1 MASAKRR
8 SGKPAA
14 KSAAKSKRKT
24 ASRAKAAPAR
34 RARRELVVDAD
45 GHVCEPADLWET
57 RLPRG
62 MRDRGIRLR
71 WNEATGYDVA
81 HCEDWIITDRG
92 LAGLGNA
99 GANNVEL
106 GRGIHYQDLNP
117 AGFDGKARL
126 AVMDAE
132 GIDLAVL
139 YPGLGFSLGAIH
151 DPALGVA
158 SCQVYNDWIAEY
170 CSADPKRLVG
180 AAALP
185 LQDPKAAAAEA
196 RRAAKLGLRGTF
208 VRPNPHGGHPLH
220 DRHFDPVWQA
230 LQEEDLPLGFHP
242 AGLFDMPGA
251 SRSMREYMA
260 DGTHHALILF
270 FDQYMTLSNLV
281 YGGTLERH
289 PELKLLILECGGGWI
304 AHWMDRLDEF
314 PRAYDWQL
322 KHLKLEPSE
331 YFLRQGY
338 ISFDPGEHTKAAMAK
353 FIGDDRM
360 VWASDFPH
368 SDAQYPGVVDE
379 LRETSG
385 DLSAKARANFFGL
398 NALRL
403 YGLPAPRA

>member
-1 MASAKRR
+1 MATAKRI
-8 SGKPAA
+8 G
-14 KSAAKSKRKT
+14 
-24 ASRAKAAPAR
+24 AKARSKSESRPRTARARSAAR
-34 RARRELVVDAD
+34 RAKRELVVDAD

-71 WNEATGYDVA
+71 WNAETGYDVA

-99 GANNVEL
+99 GANNVDL
-106 GRGIHYQDLNP
+106 GRGTHYQDLNP

-126 AVMDAE
+126 PVMDAE
-132 GIDLAVL
+132 GIDIAVL
-139 YPGLGFSLGAIH
+139 YPGLGFSLGAIR

-185 LQDPKAAAAEA
+185 LQEPKAAAAEA
-196 RRAAKLGLRGTF
+196 RRAASLGLRGTF
-208 VRPNPHGGHPLH
+208 VRPNPHGGVPLH
-220 DRHFDPVWQA
+220 DRRFDPVWEA
-230 LQEEDLPLGFHP
+230 LQEEGLPLGFHP
-242 AGLFDMPGA
+242 AGLFDMDGT
-251 SRSMREYMA
+251 SRAMREYMA

-281 YGGTLERH
+281 YGGVLERH
-289 PELKLLILECGGGWI
+289 PELKVLILECGGGWI

-314 PRAYDWQL
+314 PRAYHWQL
-322 KHLKLEPSE
+322 KHLSLEPSE

-338 ISFDPGEHTKAAMAK
+338 ISFDPGERTTGAMTQ
-353 FIGDDRM
+353 FIGHERF

-379 LRETSG
+379 LREHSAG
-385 DLSAKARANFFGL
+385 LSPKARAGLLGL

-403 YGLPAPRA
+403 YGIPDPRA